1 MSSLGQTDISAIVAL
16 LALRDPD
23 HIVDLDVLA
32 NLTGDSIDNLDN
44 SDTQRIDTGCFI
56 LNVNSKEKDHH
67 TCMAK
72 R

>member
-32 NLTGDSIDNLDN
+32 NLTSDSIDNLDN

-56 LNVNSKEKDHH
+56 LNVNFKEKDQH
-67 TCMAK
+67 TYMAK